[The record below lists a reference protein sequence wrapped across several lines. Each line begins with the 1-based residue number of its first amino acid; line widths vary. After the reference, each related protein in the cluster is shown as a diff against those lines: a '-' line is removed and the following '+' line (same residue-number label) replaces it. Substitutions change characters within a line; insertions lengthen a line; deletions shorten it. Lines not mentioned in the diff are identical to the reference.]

1 MSSFTIATQPFTLQI
16 KGLDA
21 YKVFVR
27 SFTGEEGISKLF
39 RFRLQVDIY
48 PAASY
53 PAASATQLLGQ
64 EAVLKVELQPGKVRK
79 FLATICS
86 VEEAGADEHD
96 CACYELEL
104 VPRLWP
110 LYQTV
115 RSRVFEDVKPLDI
128 IAKVLTGSGV
138 KVLADSSAEDRT
150 RPYCVQYFESDFD
163 FVVRLLEEEG
173 YIYLYGGDE
182 KDEPTF
188 AIKRIPFSFPDP
200 LSLTFDERGGG
211 HEERIGS
218 WRKTRSVTA
227 TAMTGRDHFFQ
238 APSPVLQGVA
248 SVPASTPAIPGWEA
262 LNATWPASVDRY
274 PGQWAHLF
282 EGVSMARAV
291 STPTGYIE
299 FGGTRMWHELRQAAG
314 SSSLNAG
321 ASNCPRLAA
330 GTVFE
335 LVNHPV
341 SGGKHV
347 VVSVRHKAAQAL
359 QHSSHHDHGFEYEN
373 EFTCVPYSET
383 MMMYLPPRST
393 RKPVIHGC
401 QTAIV
406 VGASG
411 SDEIWTDKYGRV
423 QVQFWWDRGS
433 TRSCWIRVATSW
445 AGSGWGIQHVPRVG
459 QEVVVTFLDGDPDR
473 PLIVGS
479 VYNPGHMPP
488 FGLPQNQTQSGIRTH
503 STPGGG
509 PGDSNEIRFEDAK
522 GKEELYIHAQK
533 DRTEVVEN
541 DARRTVGNDCRTE
554 VGHDGFDLVA
564 RNCHAITGGE
574 KREAVGG
581 NFSLT
586 VGGDGVIAV
595 AGQSDDLSVGGKFAI
610 AARNEIHLKAPKI
623 VIEADNISIRTTESG
638 REFIHLEKGSGIT
651 IDSKGD
657 KVWINTG
664 GAGSPEDGCFKEPVL
679 QPEQP
684 FPSSDDPNTY
694 TDDECH
700 LKN

>member
-291 STPTGYIE
+291 AH
-299 FGGTRMWHELRQAAG
+299 RR
-314 SSSLNAG
+314 
-321 ASNCPRLAA
+321 
-330 GTVFE
+330 
-335 LVNHPV
+335 
-341 SGGKHV
+341 
-347 VVSVRHKAAQAL
+347 
-359 QHSSHHDHGFEYEN
+359 
-373 EFTCVPYSET
+373 
-383 MMMYLPPRST
+383 
-393 RKPVIHGC
+393 
-401 QTAIV
+401 
-406 VGASG
+406 
-411 SDEIWTDKYGRV
+411 
-423 QVQFWWDRGS
+423 
-433 TRSCWIRVATSW
+433 AT
-445 AGSGWGIQHVPRVG
+445 
-459 QEVVVTFLDGDPDR
+459 
-473 PLIVGS
+473 
-479 VYNPGHMPP
+479 
-488 FGLPQNQTQSGIRTH
+488 
-503 STPGGG
+503 
-509 PGDSNEIRFEDAK
+509 
-522 GKEELYIHAQK
+522 
-533 DRTEVVEN
+533 
-541 DARRTVGNDCRTE
+541 
-554 VGHDGFDLVA
+554 
-564 RNCHAITGGE
+564 
-574 KREAVGG
+574 
-581 NFSLT
+581 
-586 VGGDGVIAV
+586 
-595 AGQSDDLSVGGKFAI
+595 
-610 AARNEIHLKAPKI
+610 
-623 VIEADNISIRTTESG
+623 
-638 REFIHLEKGSGIT
+638 
-651 IDSKGD
+651 
-657 KVWINTG
+657 
-664 GAGSPEDGCFKEPVL
+664 
-679 QPEQP
+679 
-684 FPSSDDPNTY
+684 
-694 TDDECH
+694 
-700 LKN
+700 